1 MERPLYKT
9 EAFEGPLDLLLFLI
23 TKHKLNIN
31 DIPIVEIVEQYTAYV
46 RQWQE
51 EDLDIASEFLEMA
64 ARLVYI
70 KTVSLLP
77 VQTEAE
83 ELKREL
89 TGELIE
95 YRDMKAAAR
104 QLGEHTAGFDRYT
117 RGPSPFQRDLNYTR
131 LHEPE
136 EVLRAYL
143 SAAGRNFRRLPP
155 PIESFRHIVAKKIVA
170 VGERIDDIMT
180 RLEKRGSFRFRTYL
194 LAAKSRSDLVA
205 RFLAVL
211 ELCKTHDIVIEGEG
225 EDFGIRRRNAEEEE
239 PWERP
244 EGEEAAYV
252 AE

>member
-1 MERPLYKT
+1 MEKPHYKT

-31 DIPIVEIVEQYTAYV
+31 DIPIFEIVEQYTAYV
-46 RQWQE
+46 RQMQE
-51 EDLDIASEFLEMA
+51 ENLDIASEFLEMA

-89 TGELIE
+89 SGELIE
-95 YRDMKAAAR
+95 YRDMKTAAKK
-104 QLGEHTAGFDRYT
+104 LGEHTAGFDLFT
-117 RGPSPFQRDLNYTR
+117 RMQSPFTRDLLYTR
-131 LHEPE
+131 LHEPGDI
-136 EVLRAYL
+136 LAAYI

-155 PIESFRHIVAKKIVA
+155 PIESFKRIVATKIIA
-170 VGERIDDIMT
+170 VGEKIDDIMS
-180 RLEKRGSFRFRTYL
+180 RLEKRGRLRFRTYIM
-194 LAAKSRSDLVA
+194 AAKSRSDLVA

-211 ELCKTHDIVIEGEG
+211 ELCKTKDIYIDGEG
-225 EDFGIRRRNAEEEE
+225 DDFEIVQRPADMEDGSMNG
-239 PWERP
+239 
-244 EGEEAAYV
+244 EGTESV